1 MGRVII
7 NCDLGEDEG
16 DLQTE
21 ALLRHVDAANI
32 CCGVHAGNEAKT
44 ARTLQSAHRKGLM
57 IGAHPGLAASGGR
70 GDALPDPD
78 TFAVLVKEQLAR
90 FLHHAD
96 RCEAWVSYVKLH
108 GSLYHLVEQSEPH
121 AAVYIEILQNCAS
134 GFAVFAL
141 AAGSFQKKA
150 KEAGIKVWQEGFAD
164 RAYRGDGS
172 LLPRTEAGATLDHE
186 AAFDR
191 FKLWTETG
199 AMKTVDGT
207 SIALPLDTICVHGD
221 SPDSQTLLARMREL
235 LSA

>member
-21 ALLRHVDAANI
+21 ALLGYVDAANI
-32 CCGVHAGNEAKT
+32 ACGVHAGNEAKT
-44 ARTLQSAHRKGLM
+44 AKTLQSALSKGLM
-57 IGAHPGLAASGGR
+57 IGAHPGLAVSGGR
-70 GDALPDPD
+70 GEILPDAD
-78 TFAVLVKEQLAR
+78 AFAGLVKEQLGR
-90 FLHHAD
+90 FLDHAD

-121 AAVYIEILQNCAS
+121 AAAYIELLQNYAS

-150 KEAGIKVWQEGFAD
+150 KDAGLKVWQEGFAD
-164 RAYRGDGS
+164 RAYRRDGS
-172 LLPRTEAGATLDHE
+172 LLPRTDPGAVLKHE
-186 AAFDR
+186 EAFDR
-191 FKLWTETG
+191 FKLWKETG
-199 AMKTVDGT
+199 EMKTVDGT
-207 SIALPLDTICVHGD
+207 SVPLPLDTICVHGD
-221 SPDSQTLLARMREL
+221 SPDSETLLARMREL